1 MRILFGIAALSLALT
16 GTTPAQNAP
25 TRPAAPSKSK
35 ASATPVS
42 DFSDQVVKIEDV
54 GLTVALPAG
63 CAVEKLTVKLQSA
76 TQIVAEDQSWS
87 VLIRVSRVSNPNLDV
102 HGVNDEVAKSLL
114 ASVGIIAHQK
124 DGTSKVTGNEADSS
138 GAKEVRVMQPAPNGR
153 PESKIT
159 HTRGGILERVP
170 EDQTKPIF
178 LQYGCTKFPMDR
190 VYVAMSQGNDKPQAV
205 KGVTVVQTAQQQ
217 FVVFELTTTDKEFDR
232 IKPVYETMVASS
244 RFAETGDL
252 NAARGI
258 AVEAGIKLLKGLT
271 DDDYREVLS
280 KPERWI
286 RMYRPAPTNAV
297 TDADEVGYTRIRA
310 FVGQRGLLD
319 ESRPKAQWNLA
330 DREEGY
336 LVQID
341 SRVMVAGQMYDS
353 KATYFMNPSRESE
366 AWTARSAGRSLP
378 APNTPAKKEAPAL
391 ATEIGARV
399 GRNLTVTSSA
409 TGRGEE
415 VTQPEIK
422 SDGYVS
428 RVDAMLLP
436 QFMLRSKSAAEYA
449 FYTWQNGASKIQL
462 RRDTL
467 TPPPEPG
474 GIWKLVT
481 RVGDAERVQTSLY
494 TDAGDLVRTE
504 MPDGIIYEPTT
515 KERLA
520 DLWKSKGLPMN

>member
-1 MRILFGIAALSLALT
+1 MRILFGLSATSLALSASVFAQAISAKP
-16 GTTPAQNAP
+16 GPTTTVEP
-25 TRPAAPSKSK
+25 
-35 ASATPVS
+35 SATPVA

-54 GLTVALPAG
+54 GLSVALPAG

-102 HGVNDEVAKSLL
+102 HSVNDEVAKSLL
-114 ASVGIIAHQK
+114 ASVGIVSH
-124 DGTSKVTGNEADSS
+124 TLES
-138 GAKEVRVMQPAPNGR
+138 APLRPQTANSR
-153 PESKIT
+153 PETTFQYAK
-159 HTRGGILERVP
+159 GGIVERVP
-170 EDQTKPIF
+170 EDRTKPLF
-178 LQYGCTKFPMDR
+178 LQNGATKFPLDR
-190 VYVAMSQGNDKPQAV
+190 VYVALAQGNDKPQAV

-232 IKPVYETMVASS
+232 VKPIYETMVASS
-244 RFAETGDL
+244 RFADTNEL

-258 AVEAGIKLLKGLT
+258 AVEAGIKLLRDLT
-271 DDDYREVLS
+271 EDDYREVLS

-297 TDADEVGYTRIRA
+297 TDADEVGYTRIRS

-319 ESRPKAQWNLA
+319 ETRPKAQWNLA

-336 LVQID
+336 VVQID

-353 KATYFMNPSRESE
+353 KATYFMSPNRESE
-366 AWTARSAGRSLP
+366 AWTARSAGRAIP
-378 APNTPAKKEAPAL
+378 APSAPTKKETPAV

-399 GRNLTVTSSA
+399 GRNMTVTATA

-436 QFMLRSKSAAEYA
+436 QFMLRSKSASEYA
-449 FYTWQNGASKIQL
+449 FYTWQNGTSKIQL

-481 RVGDAERVQTSLY
+481 RIGDAERVQTSLY
-494 TDAGDLVRTE
+494 TDAGELVRTE

-515 KERLA
+515 KERLV
-520 DLWKSKGLPMN
+520 DLWRSKGLPMN

>member
-1 MRILFGIAALSLALT
+1 MRILFGFSASSLLVAMSVL
-16 GTTPAQNAP
+16 AQSPQTKHAP
-25 TRPAAPSKSK
+25 QARSHATVAPV
-35 ASATPVS
+35 A

-63 CAVEKLTVKLQSA
+63 CAVEKLTVRLQTA

-114 ASVGIIAHQK
+114 ASVGIIAHQV
-124 DGTSKVTGNEADSS
+124 DGTSKVKGNEADSS
-138 GAKEVRVMQPAPNGR
+138 GAKDVRVMQPVQNGR

-159 HTRGGILERVP
+159 HTRGGILERIP

-178 LQYGCTKFPMDR
+178 LENSGAKFPMDR
-190 VYVAMSQGNDKPQAV
+190 VYVALAQGNDKPQAV

-217 FVVFELTTTDKEFDR
+217 FVVFELTTTDKEFER
-232 IKPVYETMVASS
+232 VKPVYETMVGSS
-244 RFAETGDL
+244 RFADTSDL

-258 AVEAGIKLLKGLT
+258 AVDAGINLLKGIT
-271 DDDYREVLS
+271 EDDYREVLS

-297 TDADEVGYTRIRA
+297 TDADEVGYTRLRA

-353 KATYFMNPSRESE
+353 KATYFMSANREGE
-366 AWTARSAGRSLP
+366 AWTARSAGRPLP
-378 APNTPAKKEAPAL
+378 APNSPAKKEAPAL
-391 ATEIGARV
+391 ATEIGVRV
-399 GRNLTVTSSA
+399 GRNMTVTSSA

-436 QFMLRSKSAAEYA
+436 QFMLRAKSASEYA
-449 FYTWQNGASKIQL
+449 FYTWQNGTNKIQL